1 MKIFAG
7 LAKINHEEVIMTV
20 KKLFILPVCLVL
32 AVSMSFAGGGGQRSP
47 QTAKTSINFWT
58 WRPEEIEG
66 FEELLGIFESQNP
79 GIDVIQTAHK
89 STEYNTILSA
99 ALSGGSGPDVFMA
112 RTYGGLETFA
122 QSGYLE
128 PLDARI
134 PELKN
139 FSDAARRGAASV
151 SDGKIYGVPIA
162 SQTLFVFYNTEIYS
176 KLGLQIP
183 KTWAQFLANCEAVKK
198 AGITP
203 IGHGGKDAWI
213 LEIML
218 GTLCPN
224 FYGGTSFYDKVVKGE
239 TNFLDP
245 VFVAAVDRLNEL
257 KPYVPDMFMGVS
269 YDDARSL
276 FINEQSAHFIG
287 GSFEAG
293 YFSSQNP
300 SLKYDLFAPPTL
312 NANDPSYVSVYA
324 DGNFAMNAASS
335 HKEAVTSLLH
345 FFASK
350 TTGDFY
356 VKSLK
361 QVSAVPG
368 ADTSSAPFIAKVIG
382 LQKNNTPYI
391 FLVGF
396 RYEQPTGSTLAQAA
410 LQGMFGGQLT
420 AAQVCQQIQDG
431 IASYY
436 KPFQK

>member
-1 MKIFAG
+1 MTLKKCVILLWCVLCVVSWAFA
-7 LAKINHEEVIMTV
+7 
-20 KKLFILPVCLVL
+20 
-32 AVSMSFAGGGGQRSP
+32 AGGQQAGSSGGE
-47 QTAKTSINFWT
+47 KTVIQFWT

-66 FEELLGIFESQNP
+66 FEELLGIFETQNP
-79 GIDVIQTAHK
+79 GIDVVQTAHK

-128 PLDARI
+128 PLDTLI
-134 PELKN
+134 PDLKN
-139 FSDAARRGAASV
+139 FSDAARRGATSV

-162 SQTLFVFYNTEIYS
+162 SQTLFIYYNAAIYS

-183 KTWAQFLANCEAVKK
+183 QTWSQFLANCEAVKK
-198 AGITP
+198 AGIIP
-203 IGHGGKDAWI
+203 IGHGGKDGWI

-224 FYGGTSFYDKVVKGE
+224 FYGGTAFYDKVIKGE
-239 TNFLDP
+239 TNFQDP
-245 VFVAAVDRLNEL
+245 AFVSAVNRLNDL
-257 KPYVPDMFMGVS
+257 KPYLPDMFMGVS

-276 FINEQSAHFIG
+276 FINEQAAHFIG

-300 SLKYDLFAPPTL
+300 SLSYDLFAPPTL
-312 NANDPSYVSVYA
+312 NTGEPSYVSVYA
-324 DGNFAMNAASS
+324 DGNFAMNAAST
-335 HKEAVTSLLH
+335 HKDAVTKALR
-345 FFASK
+345 FFAGK
-350 TTGDFY
+350 TTGNFY
-356 VKSLK
+356 INSLK

-368 ADTSSAPFIAKVIG
+368 ADTSTQPFIGKVIA
-382 LQKNNTPYI
+382 LQKYNTPYI

-410 LQGMFGGQLT
+410 LQGMFGGQLS
-420 AAQVCQQIQDG
+420 AEQVCKQIQDG
-431 IASYY
+431 IATYY